1 MPPTALPLNFTVHGL
16 DPEVAQALR
25 DYASRTKKSLNAS
38 AKELLRTAL
47 GLPTPDE
54 KARLAA
60 WRSFLGSLPDEDAD
74 EMRETLKSFETIDEE
89 MWK

>member
-1 MPPTALPLNFTVHGL
+1 MPPTAIPLNFTVHGL

-47 GLPTPDE
+47 GLPTPAE
-54 KARLAA
+54 KARREA
-60 WRSFLGSLPDEDAD
+60 WRKACGCISKEDGD
-74 EMRETLKSFETIDEE
+74 DWLKSLDAFEQIDEE

>member
-54 KARLAA
+54 KARRNA
-60 WRSFLGSLPDEDAD
+60 WREACGCISKEDGD
-74 EMRETLKSFETIDEE
+74 DWLKTLVAFEQIDEE